1 MPHLICGTN
10 EGDIRNFIR
19 DTKSNEVTMPRYILQ
34 IEQQL
39 QSLLSANLTLTRRGK
54 TGGIDSSRVVL
65 AEIVVVTLSREN

>member
-1 MPHLICGTN
+1 
-10 EGDIRNFIR
+10 
-19 DTKSNEVTMPRYILQ
+19 MPRYILQ